1 MSSDH
6 EHQHEHSHAHD
17 RSHAHAHG
25 HSHSHGAGAAPGA
38 LRKAIVVTAIFM
50 LLELFGGYIANS
62 LALMTDGLH
71 MGADVAAM
79 AFSLFAI
86 WISERPKTARMS
98 FGYYRAEILGAL
110 ASGLGIWLISGLL
123 VYEAIVRLQNPPAV
137 QGGILLVIATIGLA
151 ANLLSMKMLHGSSHG
166 NMNVKA
172 AYLHV
177 LSDALGSLSAVVAGA
192 VIWFTGWHMVDPIIT
207 MVAAALM
214 LWSSWGLVREAVNVL
229 MERTPEGIDPER
241 VLHDLATLP
250 GVTEVHDLH
259 IWAVASGR
267 LALSVH
273 IITSQEPEQVISAA
287 NHLLEEDHG
296 IIHTTIQVEHPERF
310 SSERCYDC
318 AHAH

>member
-1 MSSDH
+1 MSGHDH
-6 EHQHEHSHAHD
+6 GHDHDHSHSHA
-17 RSHAHAHG
+17 
-25 HSHSHGAGAAPGA
+25 HGAGAAPQA
-38 LRKAIVVTAIFM
+38 LRKAMLITLIFM
-50 LLELFGGYIANS
+50 ALELGGGYISNS
-62 LALMTDGLH
+62 LALLTDGLH

-79 AFSLFAI
+79 GFSLFAV

-123 VYEAIVRLQNPPAV
+123 IYQAVVRLQNPPEV
-137 QGGILLVIATIGLA
+137 EGKIVFIIATIGLL
-151 ANLLSMKMLHGSSHG
+151 ANLLSMKTLHGSSHS

-177 LSDALGSLSAVVAGA
+177 LSDALGSFAAVVAGA
-192 VIWFTGWHMVDPIIT
+192 VIWLTGWRAIDPIIT
-207 MVAAALM
+207 MVAALLM
-214 LWSSWGLVREAVNVL
+214 LWSSWALVAEAVNVL
-229 MERTPEGIDPER
+229 MESTPTGVDPEGVQR
-241 VLHDLATLP
+241 DLSSIP

-273 IITSQEPEQVISAA
+273 MIATTEPETLISNA
-287 NHLLEEDHG
+287 NTLLKTHHG
-296 IIHTTIQVEHPERF
+296 IGHTTIQVEHPERF

-318 AHAH
+318 ATSST